1 VTALKFLRAGAVGPF
16 SGAAWPVPGNGGE
29 PGAWLGADGAP
40 SLCRSGVHACRPADL
55 PLWICE
61 ELWRVE
67 LGGEVTAA
75 PDKLVAPRGRL
86 LGRVEAW
93 DAAAAD
99 ELAGACVTRA
109 VALGEAG
116 DGYAADAAGCARDA
130 SRRDGAPAFAAAATC
145 AYIAAHAAAAAAGDP
160 DAYAAERAWQA
171 GWMAERLGLSGS

>member
-1 VTALKFLRAGAVGPF
+1 MRALKFLRAGRVGPF
-16 SGAAWPVPGNGGE
+16 SGTAWAAPGAGDE
-29 PGAWLGADGAP
+29 PGAWLGAGGAP
-40 SLCRSGVHACRPADL
+40 SLCRAGVHACRPADL

-93 DAAAAD
+93 DVAAAD
-99 ELAGACVTRA
+99 ELASACAARA
-109 VALGEAG
+109 GALGDAG
-116 DGYAADAAGCARDA
+116 DGYSADAAGCARDA

-145 AYIAAHAAAAAAGDP
+145 AYIAAHAAAGAAGDP

-171 GWMAERLGLSGS
+171 EWMAERLGLVGS

>member
-1 VTALKFLRAGAVGPF
+1 VRALKFLRAGAVGPF
-16 SGAAWPVPGNGGE
+16 SGAAWPAPGAGG
-29 PGAWLGADGAP
+29 PGAWLEAGGAP

-67 LGGEVTAA
+67 LGGEAVAA
-75 PDKLVAPRGRL
+75 PGKLVAPRGRL
-86 LGRVEAW
+86 LGRVGAW

-99 ELAGACVTRA
+99 DLASACAARA
-109 VALGEAG
+109 AVLGDAG

-171 GWMAERLGLSGS
+171 AWMAERLGLSGS